1 MCADLWIAHK
11 AALQCLKINVKN
23 LNKKDNKQK
32 MSLARCL
39 MGIHMNKM
47 DGSST
52 YSQPLGRM
60 YRASGI
66 TSTSTISTQHLNY
79 LVDGSQV
86 TRHLHSSVAGA
97 RQRKQVGIAG
107 NLANLSPYKVLQ
119 ISHVP
124 KSCKSLALRLKTLV

>member
-1 MCADLWIAHK
+1 
-11 AALQCLKINVKN
+11 
-23 LNKKDNKQK
+23 
-32 MSLARCL
+32 
-39 MGIHMNKM
+39 MNKM

-60 YRASGI
+60 HQARGI
-66 TSTSTISTQHLNY
+66 TSTSTISKQHLND

-119 ISHVP
+119 ISRLT
-124 KSCKSLALRLKTLV
+124 KSCKSLTSQTSVNLWRCAQKLLSEMSDLDLLQLCDSRHFWI

>member
-1 MCADLWIAHK
+1 
-11 AALQCLKINVKN
+11 
-23 LNKKDNKQK
+23 
-32 MSLARCL
+32 
-39 MGIHMNKM
+39 MGIHHMNKM
-47 DGSST
+47 NGSST

-60 YRASGI
+60 HLARGI
-66 TSTSTISTQHLNY
+66 TSTSTISERQH

-124 KSCKSLALRLKTLV
+124 KSC

>member
-1 MCADLWIAHK
+1 
-11 AALQCLKINVKN
+11 
-23 LNKKDNKQK
+23 
-32 MSLARCL
+32 

-52 YSQPLGRM
+52 YSQPIGRM
-60 YRASGI
+60 HLARGI
-66 TSTSTISTQHLNY
+66 TSTSTISERQHLND

-124 KSCKSLALRLKTLV
+124 KSC

>member
-1 MCADLWIAHK
+1 MD
-11 AALQCLKINVKN
+11 
-23 LNKKDNKQK
+23 
-32 MSLARCL
+32 
-39 MGIHMNKM
+39 IHMNKM
-47 DGSST
+47 DGST
-52 YSQPLGRM
+52 YSQPLDRM
-60 YRASGI
+60 HRAKGI
-66 TSTSTISTQHLNY
+66 TSTSTISERQHLND
-79 LVDGSQV
+79 LMDGSQV